1 MSVSARVRAIRR
13 YAGHRY
19 EQPSTDANGSGGGCN
34 LFTVWHSS
42 GLCSWAPSKLVLI
55 PNHGYGQLGIPWY
68 IPWAALGLIVL
79 LVAFSAALAVRGPSQ
94 RIRRMSIVET
104 IHAE

>member
-1 MSVSARVRAIRR
+1 MSVSARVRQYGR

-55 PNHGYGQLGIPWY
+55 RITVTANWGIPWY

-94 RIRRMSIVET
+94 RIRRNV
-104 IHAE
+104 HR